1 MSLIATDGG
10 AEQASFELKATTY
23 TLPTLRLLD
32 SDLGELSR
40 FLEPKI
46 QQAPAFFRNAPV
58 VIDLTRLPDVR
69 LDFPLLVGLLRG
81 LGMLPIGVRGGSET
95 HKETARLMDLAIL
108 SQGGKR
114 SAAIPGEPAADAPS
128 APKRAT
134 AAATAKEQPPK
145 EAPAAQ
151 PAAAAPAPEP
161 ERAGKVVT
169 RPVRSGQRVYAAG
182 GDLIV
187 LAPVSAGA
195 ELMADG
201 HVHVY
206 GALRGR
212 ALAGVKGNT
221 DARIFCHDLR
231 AELISVAGHYRVS
244 ENLEAA
250 HVGRPVQIYLREGR
264 LIIEAL

>member
-1 MSLIATDGG
+1 MILNATDGG
-10 AEQASFELKATTY
+10 AEQASFELKATSY

-114 SAAIPGEPAADAPS
+114 ATPVLAEPTAEPPGAAARPARAAVPS
-128 APKRAT
+128 A
-134 AAATAKEQPPK
+134 PPK
-145 EAPAAQ
+145 EAPPAAQ
-151 PAAAAPAPEP
+151 PAAAPAPPEP

-244 ENLEAA
+244 ENLEPALA
-250 HVGRPVQIYLREGR
+250 GRPVQIYLREGR

>member
-10 AEQASFELKATTY
+10 AAQASFELKATTY

-32 SDLGELSR
+32 GDLGELSR

-114 SAAIPGEPAADAPS
+114 GTALPVDS
-128 APKRAT
+128 AP
-134 AAATAKEQPPK
+134 
-145 EAPAAQ
+145 EAPATARTGT
-151 PAAAAPAPEP
+151 PAAETPARQVPAPQAAPAPEP

-201 HVHVY
+201 HIHVY

-244 ENLEAA
+244 ENLEPA